1 MQWCQ
6 YIEYH
11 TIHTYL
17 DLDLAVQ
24 QYRTRSRS
32 LVRYRET
39 SIYLQYTVLPVH
51 IDIDLYST
59 IGHVYGDYELTCGV
73 TSMRPSSMQQDLSL
87 QSLSSYS
94 IASRR
99 PQAEDDGHL
108 PPPTTTLPAF
118 QRDKFCPTLPN
129 LGKPKSFFP
138 FSFSFFLSFFLPNN
152 LHRFNYL
159 GQLLTIQ
166 LRVVAIAQRS
176 AKALMSRRQIV
187 HVHIGEHIYGVD
199 IKTP

>member
-1 MQWCQ
+1 MFEI
-6 YIEYH
+6 YGPMEPYSDH

-32 LVRYRET
+32 LVRYRKT

-51 IDIDLYST
+51 IDIDRYST

-73 TSMRPSSMQQDLSL
+73 TNMRPSSKQQDLSL

-118 QRDKFCPTLPN
+118 
-129 LGKPKSFFP
+129 
-138 FSFSFFLSFFLPNN
+138 
-152 LHRFNYL
+152 
-159 GQLLTIQ
+159 
-166 LRVVAIAQRS
+166 
-176 AKALMSRRQIV
+176 
-187 HVHIGEHIYGVD
+187 
-199 IKTP
+199 